1 MIDKKQAR
9 AIKVFTMN
17 TKLNSNFLKLIAT
30 LLLTVSSM
38 DLVYSQLY
46 EWRGPGRTG
55 IYNETGLLKIWP
67 EGGPRLLWEAQ
78 GMGDGYSSPTVTSDA
93 VYVTGRKDSSDVLIA
108 LTQDG
113 KKMWETVYGKAWM
126 TNHTGSRCTPTY
138 YNGNL
143 FLISGSGDIVCV
155 GKDGKIKWS
164 KNHYKLYDSKPLM
177 FGISESPLVVD
188 NMVIASPGG
197 KKASMVAFNI
207 DNGKVIWEA
216 EPMNQDPQYVN
227 PKLVEFAGKK
237 MIVNVMG
244 KNIFAVNARD
254 GKILWK
260 VDYATVNGAPENVYK
275 NHAITPIF
283 RDGCILIANGYNWVA
298 LKLKLSGDGNS
309 VETVWEN
316 RNFDPQLGGIVLLGD
331 NIYGNNHMSKPVDSW
346 VCVDWNT
353 GKTLWTSK
361 WYSKGSLISADGMLY
376 LYEEKSGHV
385 ALVKP
390 DPAKLNIVSEFSIK
404 KGDGPFWAH
413 PVISNG
419 KLFIRHGDVLMVYL
433 IR

>member
-1 MIDKKQAR
+1 MITEKQTK
-9 AIKVFTMN
+9 AIKEFKVI
-17 TKLNSNFLKLIAT
+17 TKLNSKYLKLIAT

-38 DLVYSQLY
+38 NLLFSQLY

-55 IYNETGLLKIWP
+55 IYIETGLLKVWP
-67 EGGPRLLWEAQ
+67 ESGPRLLWEAQ
-78 GMGDGYSSPTVTSDA
+78 GMGDGYSSPTVTNDA

-108 LTQDG
+108 LTPDG
-113 KKMWETVYGKAWM
+113 KKKWETVYGKAWM

-143 FLISGSGDIVCV
+143 FLISGSGDIVCIS
-155 GKDGKIKWS
+155 KDGKIKWS

-197 KKASMVAFNI
+197 KKASMVAFNT

-216 EPMNQDPQYVN
+216 EPINQDPQYVN

-237 MIVNVMG
+237 MIINVMG
-244 KNIFAVNARD
+244 KNIFAVDSRD

-260 VDYATVNGAPENVYK
+260 VDYAGINGAPESAYK
-275 NHAITPIF
+275 NHSITPIY

-298 LKLKLSGDGNS
+298 LKLKLSADGNS

-353 GKTLWTSK
+353 GKTLWTAK

-390 DPAKLNIVSEFSIK
+390 DPAKLNIVSEFKIT
-404 KGDGPFWAH
+404 KGEGPFWAH

-419 KLFIRHGDVLMVYL
+419 KLFIRHGDILMVYL
-433 IR
+433 IK

>member
-1 MIDKKQAR
+1 MKKSLY
-9 AIKVFTMN
+9 
-17 TKLNSNFLKLIAT
+17 TKLIIALFLTGISFNNVLG
-30 LLLTVSSM
+30 
-38 DLVYSQLY
+38 QLF

-55 IYNETGLLKIWP
+55 IYNETGLLKKWP
-67 EGGPRLLWEAQ
+67 DGGPKLLWETA
-78 GMGDGYSSPTVTSDA
+78 GMGDGYSSATVTDDA
-93 VYVTGRKDSSDVLIA
+93 VYVTGRKDSLDVLTAIS
-108 LTQDG
+108 LDG

-197 KKASMVAFNI
+197 KKASMVAFNME
-207 DNGKVIWEA
+207 DGKVVWEA

-237 MIVNVMG
+237 MIVTVMG
-244 KNIFAVNARD
+244 KNIFAVNANN
-254 GKILWK
+254 GKVLWK
-260 VDYATVNGAPENVYK
+260 VDYATVNGAPDKAYK

-309 VETVWEN
+309 VETIWEN
-316 RNFDPQLGGIVLLGD
+316 RNFDPQLGGMVLLGD
-331 NIYGNNHMSKPVDSW
+331 YIYGNNHMSKPVDAW

-361 WYSKGSLISADGMLY
+361 WYSKGSVISADGMLY
-376 LYEEKSGHV
+376 LYEERSGHV

-390 DPAKLNIVSEFSIK
+390 GSSKMEIVSEFQIK
-404 KGDGPFWAH
+404 KGDGPFWSH
-413 PVISNG
+413 PVINKG
-419 KLFIRHGDVLMVYL
+419 KLFIRHGDMLMVYL
-433 IR
+433 IK